1 MKPGD
6 LVRDRYGSVGI
17 ILEIEELK
25 DNKIYKVYWSTDKMK
40 IQSNE
45 EKIVLLDGWEV
56 ISDKQE

>member
-1 MKPGD
+1 VKPGD